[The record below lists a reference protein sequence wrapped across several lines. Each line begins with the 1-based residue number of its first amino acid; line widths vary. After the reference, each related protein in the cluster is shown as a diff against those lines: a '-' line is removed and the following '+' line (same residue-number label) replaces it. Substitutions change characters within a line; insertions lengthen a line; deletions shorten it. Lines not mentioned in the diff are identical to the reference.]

1 MSDTLPLF
9 VGLDYHQQAV
19 QVCVLDAQGRQLLN
33 RPLDN
38 DCQAIAAAVA
48 QLGGTVQRAG
58 IESCSGAAD
67 LAQELADQCGWSID
81 LAHPGYVNRMKQSP
95 DKSDY
100 SDGRMIADLVRVGYL
115 PKVWLAP
122 EPIRELRR
130 MVRHRAALVNE
141 RRAAKQRINA
151 ILREQRLR
159 CVDHS
164 RWSKAWM
171 NWLCDVAPL
180 SPAGRW
186 IIDRQLQH
194 LRHLCGEIQEAEK
207 QLTLMTRADLT
218 VKKLKTLPGIG
229 EVTAWIVRASIGR
242 FDRFATGKQLSRFCG
257 LSPRNASSGTRVA
270 DAGLIK
276 AGDPLLRATMIE
288 MSHRLIRTERRWRE
302 LAEKMRAAGKPPCL
316 IVAAVA
322 NRYVRWMFQQMN
334 QKPNQP
340 AASSSSASSG
350 RTIQRKNQRKNQCAR
365 WPGPKLMN
373 VSS

>member
-1 MSDTLPLF
+1 MSHLW
-9 VGLDYHQQAV
+9 AV
-19 QVCVLDAQGRQLLN
+19 YPGWEITPRGTPEL
-33 RPLDN
+33 
-38 DCQAIAAAVA
+38 AAAA
-48 QLGGTVQRAG
+48 RQSLLFRGDGGTG
-58 IESCSGAAD
+58 
-67 LAQELADQCGWSID
+67 
-81 LAHPGYVNRMKQSP
+81 
-95 DKSDY
+95 
-100 SDGRMIADLVRVGYL
+100 
-115 PKVWLAP
+115 
-122 EPIRELRR
+122 
-130 MVRHRAALVNE
+130 
-141 RRAAKQRINA
+141 
-151 ILREQRLR
+151 
-159 CVDHS
+159 
-164 RWSKAWM
+164 WSKAWM

-334 QKPNQP
+334 QP
-340 AASSSSASSG
+340 AASSSSSSSG
-350 RTIQRKNQRKNQCAR
+350 RTIRKNQRKNQCPR

>member
-38 DCQAIAAAVA
+38 DSRAIAAAVA
-48 QLGGTVQRAG
+48 QLGTVQRAG

-186 IIDRQLQH
+186 IIDHQLQH

-242 FDRFATGKQLSRFCG
+242 FDRFARDRWGRL
-257 LSPRNASSGTRVA
+257 PA
-270 DAGLIK
+270 DEARAIRS
-276 AGDPLLRATMIE
+276 LR
-288 MSHRLIRTERRWRE
+288 HRQ
-302 LAEKMRAAGKPPCL
+302 
-316 IVAAVA
+316 AAVA
-322 NRYVRWMFQQMN
+322 LLRPVPTQRLQRHACRRRGSDQGRRSAAAGDDDRDE
-334 QKPNQP
+334 PP
-340 AASSSSASSG
+340 ADPHRAAL
-350 RTIQRKNQRKNQCAR
+350 AR
-365 WPGPKLMN
+365 VG
-373 VSS
+373 

>member
-38 DCQAIAAAVA
+38 DSRAIAAAVA
-48 QLGGTVQRAG
+48 QLGTVQRAG

-334 QKPNQP
+334 QP

-350 RTIQRKNQRKNQCAR
+350 RTIRKNQRKNQCAR